1 MAEDTIC
8 APATPPVSSS
18 IAIIRISGPG
28 TLAALRACFS
38 RPDAIRPRR
47 AINGSVMDGEM
58 PVDDVVLLY
67 YRSPKSFTG
76 EDMAEIFC
84 HGNPLLINR
93 ILMLLHAQGL
103 RMAEPGE
110 FSKRAFLNGKID
122 LTEAEA
128 INHIISAR
136 SEWEIEASIKQMH
149 GSMRERIDRMRERLI
164 GIKADIE
171 CGIDFIGEDIEF
183 VSYREAREQTE
194 QAALEIR
201 DILRRCRIG
210 ERISHGID
218 VPIVGKPNVGKSSIL
233 NLILNAERALVS
245 EIPGTTRDFIK
256 EAVRFGGIHINLIDT
271 AGIGNPSNE
280 LDRMGIEQSK
290 LTIERSSLVIMVIDS
305 SAGVDEADEAILGR
319 IGDKKSIVL
328 LNKADIA
335 DRAGLEPL
343 RSRFVG
349 TVYSARTGEGLSELE
364 ERIHGLLRREFIEYK
379 DFFVANARMIQLL
392 EESLATAGEV
402 VRLLEESRP
411 QEIVAFELQSLLDSI
426 SQITGEIT
434 PDDVLD
440 SIFSRICIGK

>member
-149 GSMRERIDRMRERLI
+149 GSMRERIDRMRKRLI

-171 CGIDFIGEDIEF
+171 
-183 VSYREAREQTE
+183 
-194 QAALEIR
+194 
-201 DILRRCRIG
+201 
-210 ERISHGID
+210 
-218 VPIVGKPNVGKSSIL
+218 
-233 NLILNAERALVS
+233 
-245 EIPGTTRDFIK
+245 
-256 EAVRFGGIHINLIDT
+256 
-271 AGIGNPSNE
+271 
-280 LDRMGIEQSK
+280 
-290 LTIERSSLVIMVIDS
+290 
-305 SAGVDEADEAILGR
+305 
-319 IGDKKSIVL
+319 
-328 LNKADIA
+328 
-335 DRAGLEPL
+335 
-343 RSRFVG
+343 
-349 TVYSARTGEGLSELE
+349 
-364 ERIHGLLRREFIEYK
+364 
-379 DFFVANARMIQLL
+379 
-392 EESLATAGEV
+392 
-402 VRLLEESRP
+402 
-411 QEIVAFELQSLLDSI
+411 
-426 SQITGEIT
+426 
-434 PDDVLD
+434 
-440 SIFSRICIGK
+440 

>member
-18 IAIIRISGPG
+18 IAIIRISGPD
-28 TLAALRACFS
+28 TLGALRACFS
-38 RPDAIRPRR
+38 RPDAITPRK
-47 AINGSVMDGEM
+47 AINGSILDGEAL
-58 PVDDVVLLY
+58 VDDVVLVY
-67 YRSPKSFTG
+67 YQSPKSFTG

-84 HGNPLLINR
+84 HGNPLLINK
-93 ILMLLHAQGL
+93 IIMVLHGRGV

-149 GSMRERIDRMRERLI
+149 GSMRERIDRMRDMLI
-164 GIKADIE
+164 RIKADIE
-171 CGIDFIGEDIEF
+171 CGIDFVGEDIEF
-183 VSYREAREQTE
+183 VSYKEAREQTE
-194 QAALEIR
+194 RAASEII

-233 NLILNAERALVS
+233 NLILNKERALVS
-245 EIPGTTRDFIK
+245 EIPGTTRDFIN
-256 EAVRFGGIHINLIDT
+256 EAVRFGGIHINLTDT
-271 AGIGNPSNE
+271 AGIGNPSGE

-290 LTIERSSLVIMVIDS
+290 LKIEKSSLVIMVIDS
-305 SAGVDEADEAILGR
+305 SSGVNGEDEAILER
-319 IGDKKSIVL
+319 IGDRRSIIL

-335 DRAGLEPL
+335 DRREVERL
-343 RSRFVG
+343 RSRFG
-349 TVYSARTGEGLSELE
+349 GMAFSAKTGEGLAGLE
-364 ERIHGLLRREFIEYK
+364 GRIAELLRSEFIEYK
-379 DFFVANARMIQLL
+379 EFFVADVRMIQLL
-392 EESLATAGEV
+392 EESLGTAKDIA
-402 VRLLEESRP
+402 RLLAESRP

-440 SIFSRICIGK
+440 SIFDRFCIGK